1 MFKILQITIQTL
13 FVSTLEYSRRCHPYE
28 TSTATFPTSN
38 LLHETPS
45 NLARKDLSK
54 LPLFS
59 LVLEAIHARSF
70 RRPSNLPLVPIVIK
84 FPSTLF
90 KCEKVL
96 LVRCTPNALQCT
108 SLNQGLGGWY
118 SQLGRSIDDDES
130 VSRECTSDVERASPC
145 KYGDWHL
152 RAYVDGVIDSLIMM
166 SGYSLTGTA
175 MAWS

>member
-84 FPSTLF
+84 FPSTLIARQMYPERASVHLF
-90 KCEKVL
+90 ES
-96 LVRCTPNALQCT
+96 RF
-108 SLNQGLGGWY
+108 GW
-118 SQLGRSIDDDES
+118 L
-130 VSRECTSDVERASPC
+130 CTSDVERASPC